1 MALDISP
8 PLVNSAGPWATTEE
22 DLKALYECPYIGAVT
37 TRTSV
42 LFGFKHDEA
51 VNQNTFYDAR
61 TNSSMHE
68 RSPNAN
74 SSLNTLGY
82 SPFALDDYLRMV
94 ESTVARAPSSIK
106 KPFIVSVTGTPADIG
121 PCFQKISEHSAKTSI
136 PLSMEINLSCPNI
149 PGQPPPTYSGYAL
162 QGYLSALQRAT
173 ANNSRPFD
181 VPIRVGIKT
190 SPFTYQDQFIALI
203 DALLATTGGG
213 LRCPVDFITATNT
226 LGNCLVMIES
236 DEASGFS
243 PAVSS
248 AAGNGIG
255 GAGGAAI
262 HAISLGNVCTL
273 RNLLDQHD
281 GLRHIEIVGC
291 GGVSDYTGF
300 GRMQSAGASVVAVG
314 TACHKEGNEVF
325 HKIANELAVAGKT
338 VGKR

>member
-22 DLKALYECPYIGAVT
+22 DLKSLYECPYLGAVT
-37 TRTSV
+37 TRTSM
-42 LFGFKHDEA
+42 LSGFNHDDK
-51 VNQNTFYDAR
+51 VNQYTFFDAR
-61 TNSSMHE
+61 TNASMHE

-82 SPFALDDYLRMV
+82 SPFTLDEYLRMV
-94 ESTVARAPSSIK
+94 DNTVARAHVPIK
-106 KPFIVSVTGTPADIG
+106 KPFIVSVTGTAADMG

-149 PGQPPPTYSGYAL
+149 PGRPPPAYSGYAL
-162 QGYLSALQRAT
+162 QEYLSVLQRAS
-173 ANNSRPFD
+173 ANNNRPFHTP
-181 VPIRVGIKT
+181 VRVGIKT
-190 SPFTYQDQFIALI
+190 SPFTYNDQFQALI

-213 LRCPVDFITATNT
+213 LRCPIDFITATNT
-226 LGNCLVMIES
+226 LGNCLVMTES
-236 DEASGFS
+236 DNASGFS

-248 AAGNGIG
+248 VIGNGIG

-273 RNLLDQHD
+273 RTLLDQHNA
-281 GLRHIEIVGC
+281 LRHIELIGC

-300 GRMQSAGASVVAVG
+300 GRMHSAGASIVAVG
-314 TACHKEGNEVF
+314 TACHREGNEVF
-325 HKIANELAVAGKT
+325 HKIANELAVAGRT
-338 VGKR
+338 VEKR